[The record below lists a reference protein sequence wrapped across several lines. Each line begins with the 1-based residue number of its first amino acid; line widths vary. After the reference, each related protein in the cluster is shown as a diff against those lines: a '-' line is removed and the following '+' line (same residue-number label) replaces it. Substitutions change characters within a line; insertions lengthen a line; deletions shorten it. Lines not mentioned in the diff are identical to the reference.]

1 MFNCNFSAIYR
12 ETLVPYDLYMKWETI
27 WPNTA
32 KDLVSKISGAN
43 GLNPDDR
50 EKLIRT
56 NFPAI
61 QILLQSVLM
70 ENRKDFHASNMG
82 ETVQGSL
89 LRHAPSENNE
99 DDINKLHEVLR
110 GLNVEMKMPQN
121 ALTYDQVF
129 ASPWA
134 SSVDLEERHAY
145 IIPKMAAWPVDPR
158 DPEEIV
164 DKAMLFL
171 IYNIMM
177 LSCDGIALRDE
188 SKVRKLQARHFNML
202 FRYLHH
208 KYRGC
213 ADNYFNEG
221 MKLCSLGREAFEI
234 RTHRLPV

>member
-1 MFNCNFSAIYR
+1 
-12 ETLVPYDLYMKWETI
+12 MKWETI

-32 KDLVSKISGAN
+32 KDLVAKLSGTSTLSP
-43 GLNPDDR
+43 GDR

-70 ENRKDFHASNMG
+70 EYRKDFHASNMG

-99 DDINKLHEVLR
+99 EDIKKLHEVLR
-110 GLNVEMKMPQN
+110 GLNVEMIMPPN
-121 ALTYDQVF
+121 ALTYDQIF

-145 IIPKMAAWPVDPR
+145 IIPKMASWPVDPR
-158 DPEEIV
+158 DPEERV

-177 LSCDGIALRDE
+177 LSTEGIVLEDE

-202 FRYLHH
+202 YRYLHH
-208 KYRGC
+208 KYKDL
-213 ADNYFNEG
+213 AVNYYNDG
-221 MKLCSLGREAFEI
+221 MMLCRLGREAHEI

>member
-1 MFNCNFSAIYR
+1 
-12 ETLVPYDLYMKWETI
+12 MKWETK

-32 KDLVSKISGAN
+32 KDLVAKLSGTSTLSP
-43 GLNPDDR
+43 GDR

-99 DDINKLHEVLR
+99 EDIKKLHEVLR
-110 GLNVEMKMPQN
+110 GLNVEMIMPPN
-121 ALTYDQVF
+121 ALTYDQIF

-145 IIPKMAAWPVDPR
+145 IIPKMASWPVDPR
-158 DPEEIV
+158 DPEERV

-177 LSCDGIALRDE
+177 LSTDSVVVKDYA
-188 SKVRKLQARHFNML
+188 KVTEIQEKYMTML
-202 FRYLHH
+202 HRYL
-208 KYRGC
+208 KYKCKDKYNSVFASGL
-213 ADNYFNEG
+213 
-221 MKLCSLGREAFEI
+221 MISSLAKEAREI
-234 RTHRLPV
+234 RQRRLPV